1 MQPENSQ
8 RRHAGAVKGESMNLK
23 QQKWMMLAA
32 AGSISGITILV
43 LFRSIPIAAGTGVG
57 IIVGLIVVK
66 HLALVLIISSPLAVI
81 FRRIRPKIRSH
92 CPFARS

>member
-1 MQPENSQ
+1 
-8 RRHAGAVKGESMNLK
+8 MNRK

-32 AGSISGITILV
+32 AGSISGVAILA

-57 IIVGLIVVK
+57 IIVGIIVLK

-81 FRRIRPKIRSH
+81 LQRIRPTIRSH